1 MMKPVATLQTLI
13 LFFSMQTHKYAY
25 IMNSASFVC
34 FKGKSATFNS
44 LKSKKNSL
52 YREICLL
59 FLRPKSHFNEL
70 KFIKNLAPT
79 RYAYKIVFSKV

>member
-13 LFFSMQTHKYAY
+13 LFFSIQTHKYAY

-44 LKSKKNSL
+44 IKSKMFVATAK
-52 YREICLL
+52 
-59 FLRPKSHFNEL
+59 FPDKSIKINIQ
-70 KFIKNLAPT
+70 KFVKAKMPLST
-79 RYAYKIVFSKV
+79 V